1 MNKQTNWISTKV
13 RTGWFFLGAGIV
25 VGMIGLLAQLRF
37 GIQPYNTRIITGVG
51 IFLAGVGI
59 ANIVRYRGALKD
71 EQSARRVTAD
81 ERDERIVQIRNRAG
95 NRAFLVSVSLTYVG
109 LMWASL
115 ADRGDLPLLS
125 GDSLWYFLAAATV
138 FPFLVYLASMIFDE
152 RNS

>member
-109 LMWASL
+109 LMWASF
-115 ADRGDLPLLS
+115 ADRGELPSLT
-125 GDSLWYFLAAATV
+125 GDTLWYYLAATV
-138 FPFLVYLASMIFDE
+138 LISFAVYIGGILIDQG
-152 RNS
+152 NS